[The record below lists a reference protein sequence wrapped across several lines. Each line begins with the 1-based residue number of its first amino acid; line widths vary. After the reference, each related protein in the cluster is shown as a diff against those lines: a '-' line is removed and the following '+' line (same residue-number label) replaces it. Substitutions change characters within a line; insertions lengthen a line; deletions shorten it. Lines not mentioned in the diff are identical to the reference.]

1 MRHNKSTLV
10 RILTNATMLLIGVGL
25 LMPVAVQ
32 AQSFKVLF
40 TFVGNGSNGAPYYPA
55 SGLVINGG
63 GNLIGTSLRGGTSE
77 NGAVF
82 QLKHVGAGWVLGVL
96 YNFQGGTDGAN
107 PYAGV
112 TIGPSGVLYGT
123 TGAGGDPTCGVGGG
137 CGTVYNLRP
146 PANAPRSVTQPWT
159 ETVLYRFQG
168 STDGLEP
175 GGGRVVFDSAG
186 NLYGT
191 TQMGG
196 DITDCSFN
204 PGCGVVYEL
213 TPSGQQS
220 VLHAFNP
227 FTGGDGDAPWGGVV
241 FDSTGSLYGTTV
253 EDAIL
258 YQLSPGGGGSWTE
271 NILYGFIQNPASGN
285 DLYTSLLYA
294 GGNLYGVAQSGGM
307 SGGGAGGTVFEYNA
321 GGLKVLFDFGG
332 SRMPTDGAEG
342 PLIMDEAGNLYGV
355 SQFGGTHG
363 VGNVYKLSPSG
374 GSWTYT
380 DLYDFTGLA
389 DGALP
394 DGNLVMDSSGN
405 LYGTTCCGG
414 GSNGD
419 LGGVIFEITP

>member
-1 MRHNKSTLV
+1 MRHNTSTLA
-10 RILTNATMLLIGVGL
+10 RILANATILLMSFGL
-25 LMPVAVQ
+25 LMATAAQ
-32 AQSFKVLF
+32 AQSFNVLY

-55 SGLVINGG
+55 SGLVLNTGG
-63 GNLIGTSLRGGTSE
+63 KLIGTALRGGTTD

-82 QLKHVGAGWVLGVL
+82 QLSHVGAGWVLGVL
-96 YNFQGGTDGAN
+96 YSFEGGSDGAN

-123 TGAGGDPTCGVGGG
+123 TSAGGDPSCGFSNG
-137 CGTVYNLRP
+137 CGTIYSVRP
-146 PANAPRSVTQPWT
+146 PASAPKSVEQPWQ

-168 STDGLEP
+168 STDGLGP

-191 TQMGG
+191 TEMGG

-213 TPSGQQS
+213 SSAGQQS

-227 FTGGDGDAPWGGVV
+227 FSGGDGNAPWGGVV
-241 FDSTGSLYGTTV
+241 FDSTGSLYGTTTQ
-253 EDAIL
+253 DPIL
-258 YQLSPGGGGSWTE
+258 YQLSPNGGGSWTE
-271 NILYGFIQNPASGN
+271 NILYSFVQNPASGN

-294 GGNLYGVAQSGGM
+294 SGNFYGVAQSGGM
-307 SGGGAGGTVFEYNA
+307 SGVNGGGTVFKYSA
-321 GGLKVLFDFGG
+321 GELNVLYDFGTT
-332 SRMPTDGAEG
+332 RMPTSGAEG
-342 PLIMDEAGNLYGV
+342 PLIMDAAGNLYGV
-355 SQFGGTHG
+355 SQFGGTNG

-374 GSWTYT
+374 GGYAYT

-394 DGNLVMDSSGN
+394 DGNLVMDSNGN

-414 GSNGD
+414 GSRGD